1 MNRDKIKLIF
11 VFGSILLWILQGVS
25 TAQAGGRTRSAKG
38 TGKAIAYDQNV
49 TVAEDSKIDIRL
61 EATGPNGIVLTYGIA
76 NRPSYGQLSELKGN
90 AVTYTPYRDYC
101 GSDDFRFSVY
111 SRKPRVSSNYATVSI
126 TVTPLPDTPVVQHVE
141 AVTTQNTPIEID
153 LVGLDPDG
161 DDLKYDIRSR
171 PKNGKL
177 KLIDDTHNIYRYT
190 PEADFNGKDS
200 FTFKASDGQ
209 STSNLATVNI
219 TVVALSESWLPA
231 ARESVYAVRVLEPLK
246 VETPVDVVVDYVD
259 HDDNLY
265 ILSAPAGGDSRVL
278 VCNLDLQIEHTF
290 IVDANRPRGIAVSK
304 KHVYVANTGGNRVLR
319 YSKEGRIDLSFGK
332 DGSVGQRGSGEGE
345 FDKPWAIGVDRKE
358 NIYVSDSG
366 NNRVQIFDV
375 SGKFKSQW
383 QQKTD
388 YDRKSAR
395 RNIVI
400 RDELEEKMYVEM
412 LSSPRHINGDQVRVN
427 DRVPIRKPTGFY
439 LQSSGVGGQIFLAD
453 TENHKIKRLSSE
465 SGYLYSACGEKG
477 SAMCCFN
484 YPMDI
489 DYDLE
494 MDQLVVA
501 DSGNNRIQVLQLCS
515 YGEFFSTNA
524 MTCIQEISDQNLSDP
539 MGVAVVTKQPNQFIY
554 VADTDNNRVV
564 KLQNGFHRAGVSP
577 VDVWEQFKAAL
588 LADDIDKALSFISS
602 WSRKD
607 YAEILK
613 ETRPHFKEFVEGM
626 GDLIPSSQ
634 DAGSA
639 VYELLTTDPNG
650 NTIAFPVYFSLEK
663 DGTWKIGK
671 F

>member
-1 MNRDKIKLIF
+1 MNREKIKFIF
-11 VFGSILLWILQGVS
+11 VFGLILSAILQALS
-25 TAQAGGRTRSAKG
+25 AGQIRERGRSVRSA
-38 TGKAIAYDQNV
+38 GKAVAYDQNIEV
-49 TVAEDSKIDIRL
+49 TEDSEIDIRL

-90 AVTYTPYRDYC
+90 LVTYTPYRDYC

-126 TVTPLPDTPVVQHVE
+126 TVTPLPDKPVVQHVE

-177 KLIDDTHNIYRYT
+177 KLIDDTHNIYLYT
-190 PEADFNGKDS
+190 PEADFNGKDG
-200 FTFKASDGQ
+200 FTFEASDGQ
-209 STSNLATVNI
+209 STSNPATVNI
-219 TVVALSESWLPA
+219 NVVALSESWLPS

-246 VETPVDVVVDYVD
+246 VETPVDVVVDR
-259 HDDNLY
+259 DDNLY
-265 ILSAPAGGDSRVL
+265 ILSAPAGGGSQVL
-278 VCNLDLQIEHTF
+278 VCNLDLQIERTF
-290 IVDANRPRGIAVSK
+290 IIDANSPRGIAVSK
-304 KHVYVANTGGNRVLR
+304 KHVYVADTGGNRVLR
-319 YSKEGRIDLSFGK
+319 YSKDGRIDLSFGK

-345 FDKPWAIGVDRKE
+345 FDKPWAIGVDWKE

-366 NNRVQIFDV
+366 NNRIQIFDA

-400 RDELEEKMYVEM
+400 RDEREERMYVEM
-412 LSSPRHINGDQVRVN
+412 LSSPRHISGFDQVRVN

-439 LQSSGVGGQIFLAD
+439 LRPLGVGGEIFLAD

-465 SGYLYSACGEKG
+465 SGYLFSACGEKG
-477 SAMCCFN
+477 SAMRCFN
-484 YPMDI
+484 YPMDA

-524 MTCIQEISDQNLSDP
+524 MTCIQEISDQNLSGP

-554 VADTDNNRVV
+554 VADTGNNRVV
-564 KLQNGFHRAGVSP
+564 KLQNGFHRAGTSP

-588 LADDIDKALSFISS
+588 LEDDIDKALTFISS
-602 WSRKD
+602 WARKD

-613 ETRPHFKEFVEGM
+613 EMRPHLKEFVGRM

-639 VYELLTTDPNG
+639 VYELITTDPNG
-650 NTIAFPVYFSLEK
+650 DTIAFPVYFSLDE
-663 DGTWKIGK
+663 DWTWKIGK